1 MGESVT
7 EGTVAKWLKQ
17 VGETV
22 RQGEGLVEVTTDKVD
37 AEVPAPMSGRLL
49 KILANTGDT
58 IAVGSPLAE
67 LSVGDGDGASA
78 QAAAPLAA
86 PSPPPAGTPLPP
98 PAPGSSS
105 RATRR
110 RSAPA
115 APGCCPGS

>member
-67 LSVGDGDGASA
+67 LAVGDGDGASA
-78 QAAAPLAA
+78 PAAAA
-86 PSPPPAGTPLPP
+86 
-98 PAPGSSS
+98 
-105 RATRR
+105 
-110 RSAPA
+110 APA
-115 APGCCPGS
+115 APPPAAATPGGPPAIPKPPPP

>member
-67 LSVGDGDGASA
+67 LSVGDGAWASA

-86 PSPPPAGTPLPP
+86 PSPPPDAAPAAPRSVAPP
-98 PAPGSSS
+98 PAP
-105 RATRR
+105 
-110 RSAPA
+110 APQPVA
-115 APGCCPGS
+115 QPAS